1 VVQQLEA
8 LRKTVPD
15 HQQYVFWD
23 AVHRL
28 EDVDSVLFRQRCLD
42 LAPAVAVG
50 WLNAQSIHKKAVAIS
65 ELISYRSFD
74 VMAVTET
81 WHRIAEDVSLRSAA
95 PPGYAVVDAP
105 RAAGIGGGVAVFY
118 RSHCKCVNVATPPA
132 NTFES
137 VCVQLT
143 TPGGSFVLLT
153 VYRPGSVK
161 PIGAFFDE
169 LAAAI
174 EIFVLQPRVRS
185 SSAATSTCTSTTPQL
200 LTLVV

>member
-1 VVQQLEA
+1 MVAV
-8 LRKTVPD
+8 
-15 HQQYVFWD
+15 
-23 AVHRL
+23 VHRRPCL
-28 EDVDSVLFRQRCLD
+28 QHLACCSVNSRHIGSESRFLPTPCTC
-42 LAPAVAVG
+42 
-50 WLNAQSIHKKAVAIS
+50 IHS
-65 ELISYRSFD
+65 
-74 VMAVTET
+74 
-81 WHRIAEDVSLRSAA
+81 AEDVSLRSAA

-118 RSHCKCVNVATPPA
+118 RSHYKCVNVATPPA